1 MDFATQPDECRSRI
15 NGFVEEVTKNNIK
28 ELLPPGSISTDTKV
42 VLANAAYFKGQ
53 WSSKFDKE
61 DTQKKIFYEHSRMPV
76 YVDMMRQ
83 RGSFNYGMCL
93 ETQQYQIAYNFKLI
107 AFDLVP
113 LTTGVIEQLRTVF
126 LEMPYKGEE
135 DSISMFIFL
144 PVFHV
149 DAIDEMLQNITPEI
163 LDEVFRGGLQREV
176 DVEFPKI
183 SFERKFELVP
193 VSE

>member
-1 MDFATQPDECRSRI
+1 MFSNNIEKMDFATQPDECRGRI
-15 NGFVEEVTKNNIK
+15 NGFVEEVTKNNIRD
-28 ELLPPGSISTDTKV
+28 LLPPGSIGTDTKV

-61 DTQKKIFYEHSRMPV
+61 DTEKKIFYEHSRMPV

-83 RGSFNYGMCL
+83 RGSFNYG
-93 ETQQYQIAYNFKLI
+93 
-107 AFDLVP
+107 
-113 LTTGVIEQLRTVF
+113 VIEQLRTVF
-126 LEMPYKGEE
+126 LEMPYKGED

-149 DAIDEMLQNITPEI
+149 GAIDEMLENITPEI